1 MCAQPESRVVG
12 FLIRHL
18 NDCGFLKI
26 LPEKTTSGIYV
37 ESMEQ
42 TYCMTEMEKRD
53 AGFIAVLEGT
63 PGGFMHA
70 ALLTG
75 SIVCTLRALFR
86 DMPAPGNIVPA

>member
-1 MCAQPESRVVG
+1 MCAQPELRVVG

-18 NDCGFLKI
+18 NDCGLLEI
-26 LPEKTTSGIYV
+26 LPEKRASGMYV
-37 ESMEQ
+37 KSMEQ
-42 TYCMTEMEKRD
+42 TYCMTEIEKRD

-63 PGGFMHA
+63 PGGFTRA

-75 SIVCTLRALFR
+75 SIVCTLRTLFR